1 MKVKNFLLFVFGI
14 MILFVAL
21 EGVMGLRLSWD
32 ALEGCSESV
41 CYNNHNLGTVRGYCR
56 EDPSRKIVEIE
67 HYRISCVRTDDGTSC
82 LIDNLPYI
90 KFEAEPCPENGNYS
104 LPEIGDGHIGDY
116 APGANSIDGW
126 PLWESIGIFE
136 FRVCAVSCPES
147 DGSVFISGNGTCI
160 LLPVSCMP
168 YYNITIGDANKD
180 FSVDI
185 GDIIT
190 ILTHLYNK
198 GQAARICIDA
208 ADMNG
213 DGFVDILDVMLLME
227 EVFKSQ

>member
-1 MKVKNFLLFVFGI
+1 MAIYND
-14 MILFVAL
+14 IL
-21 EGVMGLRLSWD
+21 EWSKSKTSWIQD
-32 ALEGCSESV
+32 ALRR
-41 CYNNHNLGTVRGYCR
+41 LITQ
-56 EDPSRKIVEIE
+56 VEL
-67 HYRISCVRTDDGTSC
+67 SDTD
-82 LIDNLPYI
+82 IDEILLLLKKETGHPYI